1 MDEQKSEPKRPPMEP
16 LAEGMAQ
23 LKEASEEIWKLA
35 QDNLI
40 VVSLFWE
47 EGGTIMEALGKVSP
61 EYVKLQIPGCI
72 HPGVETCDKC
82 QALVHLFDIEL
93 VDRTFLCPDCA

>member
-1 MDEQKSEPKRPPMEP
+1 MSEKKSEPKRPPLEP

-23 LKEASEEIWKLA
+23 LKEANEEIWKLA
-35 QDNLI
+35 QENLI

-61 EYVKLQIPGCI
+61 EYVKLQIPECV
-72 HPGVETCDKC
+72 HPGVESCDHC
-82 QALVHLFDIEL
+82 QALVHLFDAEL
-93 VDRTFLCPDCA
+93 VETTFLCPGCV